1 LQTPTS
7 VGIFAQ
13 YIGCRALRRDRLPIR
28 PGQLQSPVD
37 DDQGD
42 YRIAPLGIY
51 AVYPG
56 THHLSA
62 KVRVFIDFLAARFS
76 GGVSWIL
83 DSGCAPATLIK
94 QTGYIREKD
103 GYQEAAPRVFP
114 IYRPTGIPYCPHM
127 GTMPQKRLTI
137 RDIATRAGVSTST
150 VSRVLNNSGYV
161 KAEVRERIE
170 AVISQTHYTPS
181 ELAKQLKSQ
190 RSGLIG
196 VIIPKINSYTTSEV
210 VAGISATLEPL
221 HYQMLLANT
230 DNLVT
235 QEEAAYDLFRRQRV
249 AGVLHLATTVND
261 GLINAIRE
269 AGLPIVMIGQDAS
282 HLGMSSVIQN
292 ERSAARQM
300 TEHLLDGGHTR
311 IGLVTVG
318 DEDIQVGGERTAGYV
333 DALQA
338 RGLPVDP
345 DLMVRASFRS
355 EAGEEAAELLLRAT
369 GAARCTA
376 ILAVT
381 DRLAVG
387 VMACLHDHG
396 IRVPDD
402 MAVAGMGD
410 SDMARMVRPALS
422 TVHYD
427 YAGTGAEAARLMLS
441 MRDNKDSKD
450 GKAARAVMPYRL
462 ALRRST

>member
-1 LQTPTS
+1 MP
-7 VGIFAQ
+7 
-13 YIGCRALRRDRLPIR
+13 IGML
-28 PGQLQSPVD
+28 
-37 DDQGD
+37 
-42 YRIAPLGIY
+42 
-51 AVYPG
+51 
-56 THHLSA
+56 
-62 KVRVFIDFLAARFS
+62 
-76 GGVSWIL
+76 
-83 DSGCAPATLIK
+83 
-94 QTGYIREKD
+94 
-103 GYQEAAPRVFP
+103 
-114 IYRPTGIPYCPHM
+114 YRPNMVTI
-127 GTMPQKRLTI
+127 PQKRLTI
-137 RDIATRAGVSTST
+137 RDIATLAGVSTST
-150 VSRVLNNSGYV
+150 VSRVLNKSGYV

-230 DNLVT
+230 DNSVA
-235 QEEAAYDLFRRQRV
+235 EEAASYDLFRRQRV
-249 AGVLHLATTVND
+249 AGVLHLATTVNG
-261 GLINAIRE
+261 GLIDAIRE

-282 HLGMSSVIQN
+282 HLGMTSVIQN

-300 TEHLLDGGHTR
+300 TEHLLDSGHTR
-311 IGLVTVG
+311 IGLVTVS
-318 DEDIQVGGERTAGYV
+318 DEDIQVGGERTAGYA

-338 RGLPVDP
+338 RGLPVEP
-345 DLMVRASFRS
+345 DLVVRANFRS
-355 EAGEEAAELLLRAT
+355 EAGEEAAERLLRAT
-369 GAARCTA
+369 GDARCTA

-387 VMACLHDHG
+387 VMACLHDRG

-441 MRDNKDSKD
+441 MRDSKD
-450 GKAARAVMPYRL
+450 GKATRTVMPYRL
-462 ALRRST
+462 TLRRST